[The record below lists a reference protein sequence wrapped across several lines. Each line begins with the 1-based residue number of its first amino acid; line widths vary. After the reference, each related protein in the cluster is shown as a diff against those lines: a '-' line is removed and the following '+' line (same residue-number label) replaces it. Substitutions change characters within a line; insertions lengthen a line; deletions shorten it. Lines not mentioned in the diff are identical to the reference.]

1 MCVCVCVCVCV
12 CNNSEYKHNKF
23 FFQSLLPLLK
33 REKFLRLV
41 KNCIPG
47 ITLQFEQRGL
57 AQESIVLDAR
67 KIQSSFKFLMTGI

>member
-1 MCVCVCVCVCV
+1 MYV

-23 FFQSLLPLLK
+23 CFQSLLPLVK

-41 KNCIPG
+41 QNCILG

-57 AQESIVLDAR
+57 GQESIVLDAR
-67 KIQSSFKFLMTGI
+67 KLRSSFKFLMTSI

>member
-1 MCVCVCVCVCV
+1 MYV

-23 FFQSLLPLLK
+23 CFQSLLPLLK

-41 KNCIPG
+41 QNYILG

-67 KIQSSFKFLMTGI
+67 KLRSSFKFLMTSI